1 MVVSYMLYAERQFG
15 RLDTLENENSG
26 VDMSAS
32 ADPRW
37 LVARGF
43 PFDLLAMPTCPCSH
57 KLARPPDGAYI
68 SEHDNLLDFF
78 NSGLP
83 GMDVKMDLK
92 EPGPYLS
99 WPDTSDLETLAAM
112 RTWLDVRSMHEMNE
126 TEALCG
132 LCEPMCFL
140 MCKAAAKGE
149 STMLDGL
156 ALLAG
161 PKQLDK
167 CLAPLR
173 RAKIASGLV
182 PWMLEPDSAA
192 AWAASVKLWTSTEL
206 QSDGSTATLDNVA
219 RYFQLPMLREENLII
234 GHPSFLG
241 FEALKHIPGPLI
253 MPVYTVNYLLHQQK
267 YELHVLGAV
276 KSANGLI
283 RLVDVN
289 GCATVDAAT
298 MDEPLRLSLLILPW
312 CEQPPYHQRKAA
324 RRSFEPV
331 LCDSLVGRLLLGFEQ
346 QAMPKLL
353 ACIGTLGDGLTIR
366 NSTISDIDG
375 LDRGLFSGRVYVK
388 GNRRQIHI

>member
-1 MVVSYMLYAERQFG
+1 M
-15 RLDTLENENSG
+15 D
-26 VDMSAS
+26 VDM
-32 ADPRW
+32 
-37 LVARGF
+37 
-43 PFDLLAMPTCPCSH
+43 
-57 KLARPPDGAYI
+57 
-68 SEHDNLLDFF
+68 E
-78 NSGLP
+78 
-83 GMDVKMDLK
+83 LK
-92 EPGPYLS
+92 GPGPYLS
-99 WPDTSDLETLAAM
+99 RPDTSDPGTLAAM
-112 RTWLDVRSMHEMNE
+112 RTWLDVRSLHRISE

-161 PKQLDK
+161 PEHLDA

-192 AWAASVKLWTSTEL
+192 AWAASVKLWTSLEL

-219 RYFQLPMLREENLII
+219 RYFRVPMLREENLII

-241 FEALKHIPGPLI
+241 FEALTHIPGPLI
-253 MPVYTVNYLLHQQK
+253 MPVYAVNYLLHQQK

-289 GCATVDAAT
+289 GCATEDAAT

-312 CEQPPYHQRKAA
+312 CEQPPYVERHQHKAA
-324 RRSFEPV
+324 RRSIEPV
-331 LCDSLVGRLLLGFEQ
+331 LCDSLVGRLLLGFDQ
-346 QAMPKLL
+346 QEMPKLL

-366 NSTISDIDG
+366 NSTLTGTDG
-375 LDRGLFSGRVYVK
+375 LNRGLFSGRVYLK
-388 GNRRQIHI
+388 GDRPNTYLIHVCRYLYILYMCHDSHLCVFNVYVYVCCAQEHTSQCTVVSS